1 MTNKEI
7 LIQQCSDLNLS
18 PKKSRR
24 RKDKETGEYYYESTN
39 SDLEDAI
46 REYYINKYEKEG
58 TLSPFIKTI
67 LKLKSP
73 MLALQIKHTKP
84 EVQEAIWQ
92 DNSNWIFQEKIDGCF
107 EYDTPILLENGSTL
121 PIGYIVENKINCN
134 VLSYNCITGKIES
147 NRIVNWFN
155 NGYKNN
161 LIKFRKNSCKGFLC
175 TDNHKFYNGN
185 DFKEIKELTNAC
197 YISKIKT
204 SIKQMIMGTCLGD
217 TNIINGCNG
226 ATLRLCHSYKQQKYL
241 YHKCKYLD
249 ISNQGSSLSG
259 YNSKTFYANSKSK
272 PEYKYIGDKLN
283 NKLITEDYLN
293 EMGIIGFTYWYL
305 DDGSR
310 SNYKDLDNLSSS
322 LGLATMSFDL
332 NTNILI
338 SNWLTSKGYKNRL
351 FKRLRNNK
359 EQYSIKIYTES
370 ADKLFKKMA
379 PYVPE
384 CMNYKLPK
392 KYRNIKK
399 IDLDDSNY
407 EYLLINNFKI
417 KTSMPYKYNNIK
429 DYHVMYDIEVEN
441 NHNYFANNFLVHN
454 CRCLLCYDKQYGFDF
469 YSRGKNEGMTG
480 DRLPL
485 SYKTRLVVP
494 QIYQAILDKYN
505 ISSFIIDTEL
515 VPVYKEI
522 NNMNDGTELVA
533 DTQQNL
539 VTSILGS
546 LDDLSHKIQ
555 ETNPIKFI
563 AFDLIFLNG
572 SWLIDYPLEER
583 DKALNGMITIL
594 KSAGLENRIEKVAST
609 RTNKEQFYNSIIAA
623 GGEGV
628 VAKDLTAKYDIEGKR
643 HSEWTKIKR
652 SVSQSLLEE
661 KMGDTIDAFISGFKV
676 GNEGTNNENRVA
688 AFEFS
693 VYLTDDDG
701 NKLLDDLGNP
711 IVHHIATVSGLTDE
725 LKNQATEIDEFG
737 QVKLASRFYGVVA
750 TIDGQ
755 DISSKNYR
763 FAHAVFKGWRFDR
776 DSDSCTLSKTILHK
790 LVL

>member
-92 DNSNWIFQEKIDGCF
+92 DNSNWIFQEKIDGC
-107 EYDTPILLENGSTL
+107 
-121 PIGYIVENKINCN
+121 
-134 VLSYNCITGKIES
+134 
-147 NRIVNWFN
+147 
-155 NGYKNN
+155 
-161 LIKFRKNSCKGFLC
+161 
-175 TDNHKFYNGN
+175 
-185 DFKEIKELTNAC
+185 
-197 YISKIKT
+197 
-204 SIKQMIMGTCLGD
+204 
-217 TNIINGCNG
+217 
-226 ATLRLCHSYKQQKYL
+226 
-241 YHKCKYLD
+241 
-249 ISNQGSSLSG
+249 
-259 YNSKTFYANSKSK
+259 
-272 PEYKYIGDKLN
+272 
-283 NKLITEDYLN
+283 
-293 EMGIIGFTYWYL
+293 
-305 DDGSR
+305 
-310 SNYKDLDNLSSS
+310 
-322 LGLATMSFDL
+322 
-332 NTNILI
+332 
-338 SNWLTSKGYKNRL
+338 
-351 FKRLRNNK
+351 
-359 EQYSIKIYTES
+359 
-370 ADKLFKKMA
+370 
-379 PYVPE
+379 
-384 CMNYKLPK
+384 
-392 KYRNIKK
+392 
-399 IDLDDSNY
+399 
-407 EYLLINNFKI
+407 
-417 KTSMPYKYNNIK
+417 
-429 DYHVMYDIEVEN
+429 
-441 NHNYFANNFLVHN
+441 
-454 CRCLLCYDKQYGFDF
+454 RCLLCYDKQYGFDF

-505 ISSFIIDTEL
+505 INSFIVDTEL

-546 LDDLSHKIQ
+546 LDALSHKIQ